1 MIRSF
6 SRALKRFVFHAVVP
20 SPRTLF
26 KSAASTT
33 TLLVTAAA
41 LLACTPAYDWRTIQ
55 NNDDAYE
62 VTFPAKPRSDARDID
77 VAGKPMHMK
86 MQMAEAGD
94 AVFAVGT
101 VDLPNAD
108 PATQRAALDFL
119 QQGLARNL
127 NTAPA
132 AHPVDIEVAAGG
144 RLPGAE
150 ITVSGTSY
158 ASEASAN
165 GQKSETR
172 QIRARFI
179 AKGTHAYQ
187 IAIVSTK
194 APPADQIDQFFPR
207 SNFFKYLPR
216 IASIRSSIFLKL
228 NDAQQTFRI

>member
-1 MIRSF
+1 MIRAF
-6 SRALKRFVFHAVVP
+6 PRALKRVVP
-20 SPRTLF
+20 QNSPRALF
-26 KSAASTT
+26 KSAAMATT
-33 TLLVTAAA
+33 VLCTTVA

-62 VTFPAKPRSDARDID
+62 VTFPAKPRSDARDVDI
-77 VAGKPMHMK
+77 AGKPMHMK

-101 VDLPNAD
+101 VDLPDAD

-127 NTAPA
+127 NTVPA
-132 AHPVDIEVAAGG
+132 VHPVQIDVAAGG
-144 RLPGAE
+144 QLAGAE
-150 ITVSGTSY
+150 IAVSGTHGD
-158 ASEASAN
+158 

-187 IAIVSTK
+187 VAIVSTK
-194 APPADQIDQFFPR
+194 APPPDQIDQFF
-207 SNFFKYLPR
+207 SSFKL
-216 IASIRSSIFLKL
+216 F
-228 NDAQQTFRI
+228 

>member
-1 MIRSF
+1 MLFPAAFLMIRSF
-6 SRALKRFVFHAVVP
+6 PRALKRVVP
-20 SPRTLF
+20 HTDVRSPRTLF
-26 KSAASTT
+26 KSAASTAA
-33 TLLVTAAA
+33 LLFTAAA

-101 VDLPNAD
+101 VDLPDAD
-108 PATQRAALDFL
+108 PAIQRAALDFL

-127 NTAPA
+127 NAAPA

-144 RLPGAE
+144 RLSGAE
-150 ITVSGTSY
+150 ITVSGI
-158 ASEASAN
+158 SAN
-165 GQKSETR
+165 GQKSETH

-187 IAIVSTK
+187 VAIVSTK
-194 APPADQIDQFFPR
+194 APPPDQIDQFF
-207 SNFFKYLPR
+207 SSFKL
-216 IASIRSSIFLKL
+216 F
-228 NDAQQTFRI
+228 

>member
-6 SRALKRFVFHAVVP
+6 PRALKRVVLHTAG
-20 SPRTLF
+20 SPRTLL

-33 TLLVTAAA
+33 TLLFTSAA

-62 VTFPAKPRSDARDID
+62 VTFPAKPHAEARDID
-77 VAGKPMHMK
+77 IAGKPMHMK

-101 VDLPNAD
+101 VDLPDAD

-127 NTAPA
+127 NAAPA
-132 AHPVDIEVAAGG
+132 AHPVDIDVAAGG
-144 RLPGAE
+144 RLSGSE
-150 ITVSGTSY
+150 ITVDGM
-158 ASEASAN
+158 SAN
-165 GQKSETR
+165 GQKGETR

-187 IAIVSTK
+187 VAIVSTK
-194 APPADQIDQFFPR
+194 APPPDQIDQFF
-207 SNFFKYLPR
+207 SSFKL
-216 IASIRSSIFLKL
+216 F
-228 NDAQQTFRI
+228 

>member
-1 MIRSF
+1 
-6 SRALKRFVFHAVVP
+6 VP

-33 TLLVTAAA
+33 TLWFITVA

-77 VAGKPMHMK
+77 VAGKPMHMR

-101 VDLPNAD
+101 VDLPDAD

-127 NTAPA
+127 NAAPA

-144 RLPGAE
+144 RLSGSE
-150 ITVSGTSY
+150 IAVSGTS
-158 ASEASAN
+158 AS

-187 IAIVSTK
+187 VAIVSTK
-194 APPADQIDQFFPR
+194 TPPPDQVDQFF
-207 SNFFKYLPR
+207 SSFKL
-216 IASIRSSIFLKL
+216 F
-228 NDAQQTFRI
+228 

>member
-1 MIRSF
+1 MLFPAAFLMIRSF
-6 SRALKRFVFHAVVP
+6 PRALKRVVP
-20 SPRTLF
+20 HTDVRSPRTLF
-26 KSAASTT
+26 KSAASTAA
-33 TLLVTAAA
+33 LLFTAAA

-101 VDLPNAD
+101 VDLPDAD

-127 NTAPA
+127 NAAPA

-144 RLPGAE
+144 RLSGAE
-150 ITVSGTSY
+150 ITVSGI
-158 ASEASAN
+158 SAN
-165 GQKSETR
+165 GQKSETH

-187 IAIVSTK
+187 VAIVSTK
-194 APPADQIDQFFPR
+194 APPPDQIDQFF
-207 SNFFKYLPR
+207 SSFKL
-216 IASIRSSIFLKL
+216 F
-228 NDAQQTFRI
+228 

>member
-6 SRALKRFVFHAVVP
+6 PLALKRAFLHVGVP
-20 SPRTLF
+20 SSRTVF
-26 KSAASTT
+26 NSAASTA
-33 TLLVTAAA
+33 TLLLTAAA

-77 VAGKPMHMK
+77 VAGKPMRMK

-101 VDLPNAD
+101 VDLPDDD

-127 NTAPA
+127 NAAPA
-132 AHPVDIEVAAGG
+132 AHPVDIDVAAGG
-144 RLPGAE
+144 RLSGTE
-150 ITVSGTSY
+150 ISVRGTSGTSGTG
-158 ASEASAN
+158 AD
-165 GQKSETR
+165 GQKSQAR

-194 APPADQIDQFFPR
+194 VPPPDQIDQFF
-207 SNFFKYLPR
+207 SSFKL
-216 IASIRSSIFLKL
+216 F
-228 NDAQQTFRI
+228 

>member
-1 MIRSF
+1 MLFPAAFLMIRSF
-6 SRALKRFVFHAVVP
+6 PRALKRVVP
-20 SPRTLF
+20 HTDVRSPRTLF
-26 KSAASTT
+26 KSAASTAV
-33 TLLVTAAA
+33 LLFTAAA
-41 LLACTPAYDWRTIQ
+41 LLACTPAYDWRTTQ

-101 VDLPNAD
+101 VDLPDAD

-127 NTAPA
+127 NAAPA
-132 AHPVDIEVAAGG
+132 AHAVDIEVAAGG
-144 RLPGAE
+144 RLSGAE
-150 ITVSGTSY
+150 ITVSGI
-158 ASEASAN
+158 SAN
-165 GQKSETR
+165 GQKSETH

-187 IAIVSTK
+187 VAIVSTK
-194 APPADQIDQFFPR
+194 APPTDQIDQFF
-207 SNFFKYLPR
+207 SSFKL
-216 IASIRSSIFLKL
+216 F
-228 NDAQQTFRI
+228 

>member
-6 SRALKRFVFHAVVP
+6 SLALKRAFPHTAAP
-20 SPRTLF
+20 SPRALF

-33 TLLVTAAA
+33 TLVFTAAA

-62 VTFPAKPRSDARDID
+62 VTFPAKPHSDARDID
-77 VAGKPMHMK
+77 IAGKPMHMK
-86 MQMAEAGD
+86 MQLAEAGD

-101 VDLPNAD
+101 IDLPNAD
-108 PATQRAALDFL
+108 QATQQAALDFL

-127 NTAPA
+127 NAAPA

-144 RLPGAE
+144 RLSGAE
-150 ITVSGTSY
+150 IIVSGTSG
-158 ASEASAN
+158 S

-187 IAIVSTK
+187 VAIVSTK
-194 APPADQIDQFFPR
+194 APPPDQIDQFF
-207 SNFFKYLPR
+207 SSFKL
-216 IASIRSSIFLKL
+216 F
-228 NDAQQTFRI
+228 

>member
-1 MIRSF
+1 MNRSF
-6 SRALKRFVFHAVVP
+6 ARVSKRTV
-20 SPRTLF
+20 F
-26 KSAASTT
+26 KSAVTATT
-33 TLLVTAAA
+33 ALFAAAA

-77 VAGKPMHMK
+77 IAGQPMHMK
-86 MQMAEAGD
+86 MQTAEARD

-127 NTAPA
+127 NAAPA
-132 AHPVDIEVAAGG
+132 AHAVQIEVAAGG

-150 ITVSGTSY
+150 IVVNGTSG
-158 ASEASAN
+158 N
-165 GQKSETR
+165 GQNHETR

-187 IAIVSTK
+187 VAIVSTK
-194 APPADQIDQFFPR
+194 APPAEQVDQFF
-207 SNFFKYLPR
+207 SSFKLY
-216 IASIRSSIFLKL
+216 
-228 NDAQQTFRI
+228 

>member
-6 SRALKRFVFHAVVP
+6 HRALKSAVPYTAYSAVR

-26 KSAASTT
+26 RPAASIT
-33 TLLVTAAA
+33 TLLFTAAA

-77 VAGKPMHMK
+77 IAGKPMHMK
-86 MQMAEAGD
+86 MQTAEAGD

-101 VDLPNAD
+101 VDLPDAD

-119 QQGLARNL
+119 QRGLARNL
-127 NTAPA
+127 NAAPA
-132 AHPVDIEVAAGG
+132 AHPVDIDVAAGG
-144 RLPGAE
+144 HLAGAE
-150 ITVSGTSY
+150 ITVSGTS
-158 ASEASAN
+158 AN
-165 GQKSETR
+165 GQNSETR

-187 IAIVSTK
+187 VAIVSTK
-194 APPADQIDQFFPR
+194 MPPPDQIDQFF
-207 SNFFKYLPR
+207 SSFKL
-216 IASIRSSIFLKL
+216 F
-228 NDAQQTFRI
+228 

>member
-6 SRALKRFVFHAVVP
+6 PRALKRDFSRTAVLY
-20 SPRTLF
+20 PRTLF

-33 TLLVTAAA
+33 ALLFTTVA

-77 VAGKPMHMK
+77 VAGKPMHMR

-101 VDLPNAD
+101 VDLPDAD
-108 PATQRAALDFL
+108 LATQRAALDFL

-127 NTAPA
+127 NAAPA

-144 RLPGAE
+144 RLSGSE
-150 ITVSGTSY
+150 IVVRGT
-158 ASEASAN
+158 SAN

-187 IAIVSTK
+187 VAIVSTK
-194 APPADQIDQFFPR
+194 MPPPDQVDQFF
-207 SNFFKYLPR
+207 SSFKL
-216 IASIRSSIFLKL
+216 F
-228 NDAQQTFRI
+228 

>member
-1 MIRSF
+1 MIRSLPL
-6 SRALKRFVFHAVVP
+6 ALKRAFPHAAVP

-33 TLLVTAAA
+33 TLLFTAVA

-101 VDLPNAD
+101 VDLPDAD
-108 PATQRAALDFL
+108 PVTQRAALDFL

-127 NTAPA
+127 NAAPA
-132 AHPVDIEVAAGG
+132 ARPVDIDVAAGG
-144 RLPGAE
+144 RLSGTE
-150 ITVSGTSY
+150 ITVSGKNGTSGT
-158 ASEASAN
+158 SADD
-165 GQKSETR
+165 QKSETR

-187 IAIVSTK
+187 VAIVSTK
-194 APPADQIDQFFPR
+194 APPPDQIDQFF
-207 SNFFKYLPR
+207 SSFKL
-216 IASIRSSIFLKL
+216 F
-228 NDAQQTFRI
+228 

>member
-6 SRALKRFVFHAVVP
+6 PRALKRVVLHTGVR
-20 SPRTLF
+20 SPRALF
-26 KSAASTT
+26 KSAVTT
-33 TLLVTAAA
+33 TTVLFTATA
-41 LLACTPAYDWRTIQ
+41 LLACTPSYDWRTIQ

-62 VTFPAKPRSDARDID
+62 VTFPAKPHSDARDIN

-101 VDLPNAD
+101 VDLPDAD
-108 PATQRAALDFL
+108 PVTQRAALDFL

-127 NTAPA
+127 NAAPVA
-132 AHPVDIEVAAGG
+132 RPVDIDVAAGG

-150 ITVSGTSY
+150 ITVNGT
-158 ASEASAN
+158 SAN
-165 GQKSETR
+165 GQKSETH

-187 IAIVSTK
+187 VAIVSSK
-194 APPADQIDQFFPR
+194 APPPDQIDQFF
-207 SNFFKYLPR
+207 SSFKL
-216 IASIRSSIFLKL
+216 F
-228 NDAQQTFRI
+228 

>member
-1 MIRSF
+1 MLFPATFLMIRSF
-6 SRALKRFVFHAVVP
+6 YRAFKHAVFHTAVP
-20 SPRTLF
+20 SPRALF

-33 TLLVTAAA
+33 TLLFTAAA

-62 VTFPAKPRSDARDID
+62 VTFPAKPRFDARDID

-101 VDLPNAD
+101 IDLPDAD

-127 NTAPA
+127 NAAPV

-150 ITVSGTSY
+150 IAVSG
-158 ASEASAN
+158 ASGTNSN

-179 AKGTHAYQ
+179 AKGTRAYQ
-187 IAIVSTK
+187 VAIVSTK
-194 APPADQIDQFFPR
+194 APPPDQIDQFF
-207 SNFFKYLPR
+207 SSFKL
-216 IASIRSSIFLKL
+216 F
-228 NDAQQTFRI
+228 

>member
-6 SRALKRFVFHAVVP
+6 PRALKRVVP
-20 SPRTLF
+20 HTAVRSPRTLF
-26 KSAASTT
+26 KSAVSTIT
-33 TLLVTAAA
+33 VLFTGAA
-41 LLACTPAYDWRTIQ
+41 LLACTPSYDWRTIQ

-62 VTFPAKPRSDARDID
+62 VTFPAKPHSDARDIN

-101 VDLPNAD
+101 VDLPDAD
-108 PATQRAALDFL
+108 PVTQRAALDFL

-127 NTAPA
+127 NAAPA
-132 AHPVDIEVAAGG
+132 AHPVDIDVAAGG

-150 ITVSGTSY
+150 ITVNGT
-158 ASEASAN
+158 SAN
-165 GQKSETR
+165 GQKSETH

-187 IAIVSTK
+187 VAIVSSK
-194 APPADQIDQFFPR
+194 APPPDQIDQFF
-207 SNFFKYLPR
+207 SSFKL
-216 IASIRSSIFLKL
+216 F
-228 NDAQQTFRI
+228 

>member
-6 SRALKRFVFHAVVP
+6 HRALKSAVPYTAYSAVR
-20 SPRTLF
+20 SPRALIR
-26 KSAASTT
+26 SLASTT
-33 TLLVTAAA
+33 TLLFTAAA

-86 MQMAEAGD
+86 MQTAEAGD

-101 VDLPNAD
+101 VDLPDAD

-127 NTAPA
+127 NAAPA

-144 RLPGAE
+144 HLAGAE
-150 ITVSGTSY
+150 ITVSGTS
-158 ASEASAN
+158 AN
-165 GQKSETR
+165 GQNSETR

-187 IAIVSTK
+187 VAIVSTK
-194 APPADQIDQFFPR
+194 MPPPDQIDQFF
-207 SNFFKYLPR
+207 SSFKL
-216 IASIRSSIFLKL
+216 F
-228 NDAQQTFRI
+228 